1 MTWPVVFYRAPDGTQ
16 PVKGFLEALPD
27 RDFAVLEN
35 QLERLEL
42 FGPQLPFPYSS
53 QVEGELREL
62 RCHVGKRHIRFLY
75 RRSDNV
81 FVLLHAF
88 EKRTKTVSEPDK
100 EAARARWRD
109 FRARMDAD
117 PRVPPR
123 AAGADI

>member
-1 MTWPVVFYRAPDGTQ
+1 MTWPVVFYRGPDGTQ

-62 RCHVGKRHIRFLY
+62 RCHIGKRHIRFLY
-75 RRSDNV
+75 RRTDNV
-81 FVLLHAF
+81 FVLLHVF
-88 EKRTKTVSEPDK
+88 EKRTKTVPEADK
-100 EAARARWRD
+100 DAARARWSD
-109 FRARMDAD
+109 FKARMEAD

-123 AAGADI
+123 AAGADF

>member
-1 MTWPVVFYRAPDGTQ
+1 MTWPVVFYRAPDGSQ
-16 PVKGFLEALPD
+16 PVKAFLEALDD

-62 RCHVGKRHIRFLY
+62 RCHIGRRHIRFLY
-75 RRSDNV
+75 RRSDNL

-88 EKRTKTVSEPDK
+88 EKGSKTAPEADK
-100 EAARARWRD
+100 VAARERWTD
-109 FRARMDAD
+109 FKARMASD
-117 PRVPPR
+117 PRIPPR
-123 AAGADI
+123 AAGADF